1 MFCVLAEYVS
11 GILELWSEHG
21 SKDEAEEA
29 LGGYRVEDG
38 IEKFSL
44 HVFKEGV
51 FYEIH

>member
-21 SKDEAEEA
+21 SKKEAEDA
-29 LGGYRVEDG
+29 LDGYEIEDG

-44 HVFKEGV
+44 HIKQEGV